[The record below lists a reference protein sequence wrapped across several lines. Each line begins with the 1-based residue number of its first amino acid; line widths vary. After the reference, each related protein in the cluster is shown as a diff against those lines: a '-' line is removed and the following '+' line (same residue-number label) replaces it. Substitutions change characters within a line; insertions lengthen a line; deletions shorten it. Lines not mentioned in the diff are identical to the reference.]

1 MCSIERGVWRCS
13 VIIESAGVADS
24 EMMEILPVSAKYFE
38 KARWYLYTKQDP
50 GFGTKHC
57 W

>member
-1 MCSIERGVWRCS
+1 MWSIERGVWRCL
-13 VIIESAGVADS
+13 VIIEYVGVADS

-50 GFGTKHC
+50 GSGTKHC